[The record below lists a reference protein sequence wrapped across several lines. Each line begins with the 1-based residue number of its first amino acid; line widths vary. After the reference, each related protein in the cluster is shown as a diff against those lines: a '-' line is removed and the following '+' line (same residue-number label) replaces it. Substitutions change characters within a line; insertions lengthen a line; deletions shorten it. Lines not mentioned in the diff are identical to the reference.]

1 MGKIK
6 GIATLI
12 EELVNL
18 PIAQAAMRMTLKEWN
33 TLISRARNLGAAPA
47 DIKKLE
53 KIQKRKLQPSVGK
66 QTPKGGSASVSE
78 VKRINTNFK
87 FDDKSGSAAI
97 KAFKKNPV
105 TKSEMV
111 EQIKAEAKERGF
123 SSSKTEQL
131 MQLAGNWWEDIRHA
145 ASPPSRSPKDFRKS
159 RMSVEELINLQDAEL
174 KEWANSYKRYYK
186 RTKVKPTKPTKPFKK
201 GGSVKRPSMQ
211 KGGAYKGKKH
221 SYAAGGKVN
230 KLNF

>member
-1 MGKIK
+1 MAKIK

-123 SSSKTEQL
+123 SSPKTEL
-131 MQLAGNWWEDIRHA
+131 LVQLAGNWWEDIRHA

-174 KEWANSYKRYYK
+174 EEWAK
-186 RTKVKPTKPTKPFKK
+186 RTKGKPTKPTKPFKK

-221 SYAAGGKVN
+221 SYIAGGKVN
-230 KLNF
+230 ELKNFKKRKV